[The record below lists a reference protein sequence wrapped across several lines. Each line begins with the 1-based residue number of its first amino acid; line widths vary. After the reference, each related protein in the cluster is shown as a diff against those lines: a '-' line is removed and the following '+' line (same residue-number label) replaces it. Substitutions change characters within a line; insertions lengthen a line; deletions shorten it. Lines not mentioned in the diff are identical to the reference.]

1 MSAHKLLQPAGW
13 PAPSGFANGIVA
25 SGRTVWIAGQIGRD
39 GTNPFPPDLTRQ
51 VAQALAN
58 VAAVLASA
66 GGGPEHIVRMT
77 WYMLDLD
84 DYEKRL
90 REIGAAYREI
100 MGRNFPAMSVVEV
113 KRLVEREAL
122 VEIEATAVLPEEGKA

>member
-25 SGRTVWIAGQIGRD
+25 SGRTVWIAGQIGRE

>member
-1 MSAHKLLQPAGW
+1 MSAHEILQPAGW
-13 PAPSGFANGIVA
+13 PAPSGFANGIIA
-25 SGRTVWIAGQIGRD
+25 SGRSVWIAGQIGRD

-58 VAAVLASA
+58 TRAVLASA

-100 MGRNFPAMSVVEV
+100 MGRNFPAMTVVEV

-122 VEIEATAVLPEEGKA
+122 VEIEATAVLPEEDKA

>member
-1 MSAHKLLQPAGW
+1 MSAHKIVQPAGW

-25 SGRTVWIAGQIGRD
+25 SGRSVWIAGQIGRD
-39 GTNPFPPDLTRQ
+39 GTNPFPPDLARQ

-66 GGGPEHIVRMT
+66 GGRPEHIVRMT

-100 MGRNFPAMSVVEV
+100 MGRNFPAMTVVEV

-122 VEIEATAVLPEEGKA
+122 VEIEATAVLPEGGKA

>member
-13 PAPSGFANGIVA
+13 PAPSGFATGIVA